1 MGVWEKMADDNDRGE
16 GDSRKTM
23 SIEKQSLGV
32 WNTLKNTDVI
42 YERPRDELKIC
53 KKDIIPNKLE

>member
-23 SIEKQSLGV
+23 SIEKLSLGV
-32 WNTLKNTDVI
+32 WNILKKTDVI
-42 YERPRDELKIC
+42 YERPRDEA
-53 KKDIIPNKLE
+53 